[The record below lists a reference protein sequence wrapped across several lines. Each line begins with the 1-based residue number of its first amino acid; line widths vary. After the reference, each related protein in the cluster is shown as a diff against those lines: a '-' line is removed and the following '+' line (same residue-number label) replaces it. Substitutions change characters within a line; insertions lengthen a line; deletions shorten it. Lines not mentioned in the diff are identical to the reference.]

1 MGFMTH
7 LYGAALASPYDS
19 LWTGIGFFG
28 QAVFGVRFL
37 IQWLRSEQE
46 GRSVIPIAFWY
57 CSLVGGIASFSYI
70 LHTHAWPLLI
80 GQGLPLPIYA
90 RNIWL
95 IYREQPRLTSSG
107 V

>member
-7 LYGAALASPYDS
+7 WYLMALANPYDTI
-19 LWTGIGFFG
+19 WTGIGFFG
-28 QAVFGVRFL
+28 QAIFGVRFL
-37 IQWLRSEQE
+37 IQWARSEQE

-57 CSLVGGIASFSYI
+57 CSLVGGVASFTYVS
-70 LHTHAWPLLI
+70 HQQAWPLII

-95 IYREQPRLTSSG
+95 IYRERGPKAA
-107 V
+107 